1 MNKPR
6 LLLTIL
12 VTGFFLALTLDS
24 CSKKII
30 PEKPDTKVSSKV
42 VDTLPVSEI
51 DIPVQIPIQPLM
63 QMAEEEVDMVYTSEG
78 FPYEYVISDCS
89 TKYMYKFRRGPLQLT
104 GSGSTLQLSFM
115 CYYQVAGSQRLC
127 AGTGSNQTP
136 VTPWSPP
143 CTCGL
148 KEGERRVQVGYTVA
162 LNMNRDFTIRP
173 SIKTMEPVPFD
184 KCTVCLWGSDITSTV
199 MERLKAQMEDA
210 RKALEDTIRAMQL
223 KPRFQQLWDA
233 LNAPVSLYNQ
243 GWLQINPEQLR
254 ISNYSVV
261 RDTLSLS
268 LGLSARPVVSQFKPA
283 TGPRTVVP
291 DISDFNPRKGF
302 SLHVEAQLDYDS
314 LSNLLTAKMLK
325 KRVDLEQ
332 VGKYIIIE
340 QCRIYGADKERLI
353 LQVDFTGSAAG
364 TFYLTGQPL
373 YNPEKKQLEIA
384 KMEFDIK
391 TKDLLVRSASWM
403 FNRKILNALQGYS
416 KFDLTAY
423 ETDFLK
429 QINQQ
434 VSREVY
440 PGVVLFG
447 TVQSISLSKIQ
458 PLRDRLV
465 ARVTS
470 AGNLGLRVN
479 KIPH

>member
-1 MNKPR
+1 MNNRKYPS
-6 LLLTIL
+6 LIAVTIIVLIICL
-12 VTGFFLALTLDS
+12 VS
-24 CSKKII
+24 CSKQII
-30 PEKPDTKVSSKV
+30 PEKPATRISASVI
-42 VDTLPVSEI
+42 DTLPVSEI
-51 DIPVQIPIQPLM
+51 DIPVQIPLKPIL
-63 QMAEEEVDMVYTSEG
+63 QMAEEEVELIYTSEG
-78 FPYEYVISDCS
+78 YPYDYVVSDCS

-104 GSGSTLQLSFM
+104 GSGSSLQLSFM

-162 LNMNRDFTIRP
+162 LNMNRDFTISP
-173 SIKTMEPVPFD
+173 TIQTLNPVPLD
-184 KCTVCLWGSDITSTV
+184 KCNVCLWGSDITSLV

-233 LNAPVSLYNQ
+233 LNAPVALYNQ

-254 ISNYSVV
+254 ISKYTVLK
-261 RDTLSLS
+261 DTLSLS
-268 LGLSARPVVSQFKPA
+268 LGLSARPLLSQFKPA
-283 TGPRTVVP
+283 TPPRTVVP
-291 DISDFNPRKGF
+291 DIGDFNPRKGF

-353 LQVDFTGSAAG
+353 MQVNFTGSASG
-364 TFYLTGQPL
+364 TFYLTGHPV
-373 YNPEKKQLEIA
+373 YNPEKKQLEITQ
-384 KMEFDIK
+384 MEYEIK
-391 TKDLLVRSASWM
+391 TKDMLVRSASWL
-403 FNRKILNALQGYS
+403 FNRKILNVLQGYS
-416 KFDLTAY
+416 KFDLAVY
-423 ETDFLK
+423 ESDFLT

-434 VSREVY
+434 VTREVY
-440 PGVVLFG
+440 PGVMLMG

-465 ARVTS
+465 ARITS
-470 AGNLGLRVN
+470 SGNLGLRVN

>member
-1 MNKPR
+1 MNNLRFP
-6 LLLTIL
+6 LTVL
-12 VTGFFLALTLDS
+12 VSSFFLVLILAS

-30 PEKPDTKVSSKV
+30 PEKPDTKIAARIA
-42 VDTLPVSEI
+42 DTLPVSEI
-51 DIPVQIPIQPLM
+51 DIPVQIPLKPLL
-63 QMAEEEVDMVYTSEG
+63 QTAEEEVDLIYTSEG
-78 FPYEYVISDCS
+78 YPYDYVVSDCS
-89 TKYMYKFRRGPLQLT
+89 TKYMYRFRRGPLQLT
-104 GSGSTLQLSFM
+104 GSGSTLQLTFM
-115 CYYQVAGSQRLC
+115 CFYQVAGSQRLC

-148 KEGERRVQVGYTVA
+148 KEGERRVQVGYTIA
-162 LNMNRDFTIRP
+162 LNMNRDFTIKP
-173 SIKTMEPVPFD
+173 AIQTLEPVPLD

-199 MERLKAQMEDA
+199 MQKLKAQMEDA

-223 KPRFQQLWDA
+223 KPKFQQLWDA
-233 LNAPVSLYNQ
+233 LNSPVALYNQ

-254 ISNYSVV
+254 ISKYAVEK
-261 RDTLSLS
+261 DTLSLS
-268 LGLSARPVVSQFKPA
+268 LGLSARPVVSQFKPV
-283 TGPRTVVP
+283 TNPRTVVP

-340 QCRIYGADKERLI
+340 QCRIYGADKDRLI

-373 YNPEKKQLEIA
+373 YNAEKKQLEIS

-391 TKDLLVRSASWM
+391 TKDLLVRSASWL
-403 FNRKILNALQGYS
+403 FNRKILTVLQGYS
-416 KFDLTAY
+416 KFDLTSY
-423 ETDFLK
+423 ETDFLA
-429 QINQQ
+429 QINRQM
-434 VSREVY
+434 VREVY
-440 PGVVLFG
+440 PGVMLYG
-447 TVQSISLSKIQ
+447 SVQSISLSKIQ
-458 PLRDRLV
+458 PLKEKLV
-465 ARVTS
+465 ARITS
-470 AGNLGLRVN
+470 TGNLGLRVN
-479 KIPH
+479 KIPK